1 MRIRRRLPI
10 ILGVI
15 VVAAVLALLVQL
27 RKHAPPEPARLLPS
41 ADGFFYINLQWMR
54 RANLAGNLPPVTH
67 EPEYEQFIQATGF
80 QFERDLDEAAFAIH
94 FSPTAPQNMDEA
106 RFSEVFVGRIDGE
119 KLNAYLRKLSS
130 EVEDYHSVSVYNIP
144 LEGRTLR
151 VAILAVD
158 TVAASNNP
166 DPGVIHGMIDRS
178 RKLASP
184 FGGPQFLRQY
194 YKRVPLAS
202 VTWAILHE
210 RFGHSTIAALRAALG
225 NNDANMPW
233 SPPEVH
239 PSDGFRTHVV
249 DAPATTESDVPLVAR
264 LGQTL
269 AALTV
274 DYERTSA
281 VSLPLAAVVLH
292 ALDREPAAMRELPAR
307 TGISKEAIAMAVKW
321 LAKFKFVTVAD
332 RTAQLTGKGR
342 AALAEADETAD
353 GSKLRAALEAV
364 LAQTEALA
372 VGLTPPPGCWR
383 ASKPY
388 VTQTNRFL
396 ADPTGALPRQPF
408 VLHRGGW
415 PDGS

>member
-144 LEGRTLR
+144 LDGRTLR

-194 YKRVPLAS
+194 YKNVPLAS
-202 VTWAILHE
+202 VTWAVLRVNPGGQLSGGPLGMAFLFPKPAVVVASIRYLGSAHFKAE
-210 RFGHSTIAALRAALG
+210 AFSDSSDDARLLTEKVSTFLNLFHSAEISVGGQGPDPDVKQFFDSLKIEQQDDRAVLSAVIPVGFLRKAIAETPNSL
-225 NNDANMPW
+225 
-233 SPPEVH
+233 E
-239 PSDGFRTHVV
+239 T
-249 DAPATTESDVPLVAR
+249 APAAPANQQAPDVP
-264 LGQTL
+264 
-269 AALTV
+269 
-274 DYERTSA
+274 
-281 VSLPLAAVVLH
+281 P
-292 ALDREPAAMRELPAR
+292 
-307 TGISKEAIAMAVKW
+307 SKK
-321 LAKFKFVTVAD
+321 KK
-332 RTAQLTGKGR
+332 
-342 AALAEADETAD
+342 
-353 GSKLRAALEAV
+353 
-364 LAQTEALA
+364 
-372 VGLTPPPGCWR
+372 
-383 ASKPY
+383 
-388 VTQTNRFL
+388 
-396 ADPTGALPRQPF
+396 
-408 VLHRGGW
+408 H
-415 PDGS
+415 